1 MLSYFRKRRR
11 GRVLGEAARAGV
23 ALALAPRLAAWLGL
37 NQAERDRLSDLTL
50 VMIVE
55 KRWEGCA
62 GLELTEPMRMIIA
75 AQAALLLIGFEI
87 DPLTDPVYPNVS
99 EVLVYPTGY
108 FATTKRRDAMG
119 IVHEGS
125 PNLGEAWYGG
135 PVIVSWADALHGV
148 ADGDDGRNLVLHEF
162 AHKLDML
169 DGVVDGTP
177 PLGDATEYRTWRAV
191 MNDAFN
197 RLRMAGPGAS
207 VLVLDR
213 YGATNPA
220 EFFAVATEAFF
231 ERSRELRMREPA
243 LYDTLKMY
251 FRQDPASRA

>member
-1 MLSYFRKRRR
+1 MLGDVARGAVIAAMSPMLGLFRGLSEQERNK
-11 GRVLGEAARAGV
+11 LAD
-23 ALALAPRLAAWLGL
+23 LAL
-37 NQAERDRLSDLTL
+37 
-50 VMIVE
+50 VMFAE

-62 GLELTEPMRMIIA
+62 GLELTVQMRMVIA
-75 AQAALLLIGFEI
+75 AQAALLLAGFEI

-99 EVLVYPTGY
+99 EILVYPTGY

-125 PNLGEAWYGG
+125 ANLGEAWYGG
-135 PVIVSWADALHGV
+135 PVIISWADALHG
-148 ADGDDGRNLVLHEF
+148 AAEGDDGRNLVLHEF

-177 PLGDATEYRTWRAV
+177 PLGGAAEYRTWRSV

-197 RLRMAGPGAS
+197 RLRTARPGAS

-231 ERSRELRMREPA
+231 ERSREMRQREAA

-251 FRQDPASRA
+251 YRQDPAARAG